1 MFRKLG
7 KALVGALAVFVA
19 AAPLVLAQI
28 SGTGPSGQTGT
39 GPAGPGNT
47 RTGTGNMGSQPDRP
61 STGSEPSTETNRPGT
76 PSPGQGDRGSTGSRP
91 TTPGEGSMSGQSDA
105 RKGIDSPR
113 STMPGAPPPTTEPSD
128 TATRK

>member
-7 KALVGALAVFVA
+7 KSLVGALAVLFA

-47 RTGTGNMGSQPDRP
+47 GTGTGNMGALPERP
-61 STGSEPSTETNRPGT
+61 STGNDRPGT
-76 PSPGQGDRGSTGSRP
+76 QSPGQVDRGSPGSRP
-91 TTPGEGSMSGQSDA
+91 TTPGEGAMSGQSDP
-105 RKGIDSPR
+105 RRGIDSPR
-113 STMPGAPPPTTEPSD
+113 PTMPGAPSPTTEPSD